1 MNVCM
6 CDLLAAFSIRRALT
20 VSPDHES
27 EGRGGGVGER
37 TAVAGKRIYTLGR
50 SITNLDLSE
59 VTNKS
64 RK

>member
-37 TAVAGKRIYTLGR
+37 TAVAGKEYTLSEDR
-50 SITNLDLSE
+50 SQISILA
-59 VTNKS
+59 
-64 RK
+64 R